1 MTSSMV
7 EILNIPEIQQVS
19 ISADLLTVDLSDGRV
34 IAVPLAWYP
43 RLLHGT
49 SAERDNWQLTGSQAG
64 IHWPEL
70 DEDISLKN
78 ILLGQPSAESQTSLQ
93 RWLENRTP
101 QARSSQHA

>member
-1 MTSSMV
+1 MTSLMV
-7 EILNIPEIQQVS
+7 EILNIPQIQRVS
-19 ISADLLTVDLSDGRV
+19 VSDELLTVDLSDGRV

-49 SAERDNWQLTGSQAG
+49 LRERENWRLTGSQAG

-78 ILLGQPSAESQTSLQ
+78 ILLGQPSGESQTSLQ
-93 RWLENRTP
+93 RWLD
-101 QARSSQHA
+101 ARSSMPRSSQ